1 MHRELDEQL
10 VDEALA
16 GLDDRARMRV
26 RHYLLCQYL
35 HLKGLLT
42 LRRLGLA
49 KGPEE
54 SKGVRHG
61 KFE

>member
-26 RHYLLCQYL
+26 RHYLLGQYL

-49 KGPEE
+49 KGPE
-54 SKGVRHG
+54 VQP
-61 KFE
+61 